1 MSESMEMP
9 IITAFETR
17 ASREICRLILSEDKV
32 LLPCARGIER
42 CGKVWRQ
49 IRIKTLN
56 Y

>member
-1 MSESMEMP
+1 MSESMDMP

-17 ASREICRLILSEDKV
+17 ASREFCRLILSEDKV

-42 CGKVWRQ
+42 RGTFWRQ
-49 IRIKTLN
+49 IRRKTLN